1 MMDIMV
7 RATAMGLA
15 LLAGNAPQPQP
26 DQSEYTNLGE
36 NAGAS

>member
-15 LLAGNAPQPQP
+15 LLSGNAPQP